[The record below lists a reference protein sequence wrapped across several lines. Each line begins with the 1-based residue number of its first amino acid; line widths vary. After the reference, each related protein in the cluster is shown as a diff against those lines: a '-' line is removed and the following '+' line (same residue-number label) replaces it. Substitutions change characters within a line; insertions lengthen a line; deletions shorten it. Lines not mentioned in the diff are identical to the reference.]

1 MSSSLLRRAVR
12 GFAAYDLIVTL
23 PFATP
28 WTAEAMLGVMRWMH
42 ESLALGG
49 EAMPVFTP
57 VHVFFVA
64 LFGVLAVIWALVR
77 VLQPTALHGAIDTAG
92 RGLVSAWM
100 VLVLTQGAS
109 QVLGV
114 FLVMEAAGL
123 FVQGALLLGARSRA
137 AAAPATGT

>member
-12 GFAAYDLIVTL
+12 GFAVYDLCVTL

-28 WTAEAMLGVMRWMH
+28 WTAEAMLGVMQWAH
-42 ESLALGG
+42 EGLALGG
-49 EAMPVFTP
+49 EATPAFTP
-57 VHVFFVA
+57 MHVFFVA

-77 VLQPTALHGAIDTAG
+77 VLQPTALHGAIDTVG

-100 VLVLTQGAS
+100 VLALTQGAS

-114 FLVMEAAGL
+114 FLVMEAAGM

-137 AAAPATGT
+137 AAPATGI

>member
-1 MSSSLLRRAVR
+1 MSSSLLRRVVR
-12 GFAAYDLIVTL
+12 GFAVYDLCVTL

-28 WTAEAMLGVMRWMH
+28 WTAEAMVGVMQWAH
-42 ESLALGG
+42 EGLTLGG
-49 EAMPVFTP
+49 EAMPAFTP

-77 VLQPTALHGAIDTAG
+77 VLQPTALHGAIDTVG

-100 VLVLTQGAS
+100 VLALTQGAS

-114 FLVMEAAGL
+114 FLVMEAAGM

-137 AAAPATGT
+137 ADPATGT